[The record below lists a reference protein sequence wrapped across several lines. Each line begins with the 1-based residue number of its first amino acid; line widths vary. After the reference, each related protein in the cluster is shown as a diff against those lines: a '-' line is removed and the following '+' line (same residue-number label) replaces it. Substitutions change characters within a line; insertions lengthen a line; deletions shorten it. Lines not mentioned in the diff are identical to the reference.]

1 VNEDFDRTEIRRR
14 IVNGLAWESGTKL
27 AMQLLGWGATIYV
40 ARRLGPD
47 AYGVVAISGLFT
59 ILIQIFAEAG
69 VTSGLVTRERLSDV
83 EVRSTAWLNVYVA
96 LASYAVLW
104 LAAPAIAIAYQLPV
118 LTDVLR
124 VAGLGVL
131 VVAARAV
138 PMALVL
144 RRLDYRFRAMSE
156 LGGQAVQ
163 SVAMLVLAY
172 LGYGVWTLVWSYLA
186 GQALTTA
193 LFLAHAQRYGRP
205 VFDFSPIRELLA
217 FGARL
222 TVSRTATYAIGVAD
236 MAVVSWV
243 VGPRG
248 AGLFMMAQTLA
259 SLPIDKVGALLN
271 RVSFPAVARL
281 QSDLAGIRS
290 YFLSA
295 HFWLVAICAPVAV
308 GGALVAQDLVT
319 LLFAERW
326 RESGSILALLC
337 VAAAFRLSGM
347 MMPPVLEGLREARFL
362 VKYSLLSAA
371 LLIPAFVLGSWLDGA
386 RGVAAAWATL
396 APVLWGL
403 LVLYT
408 LRKLGLGR
416 REFAASVLPVF
427 GALVG
432 MAAVVWLV
440 ARRTAPE
447 ALYVR
452 LAVEIAAGAVTYA
465 GLLAWF
471 TPRSRW
477 AQARGAYA
485 TLRTRAPAPA
495 DAVPA
500 SPADPPGRTISPDAD
515 PLVRVD
521 SADAVRTPDVPVAA
535 ERVAHRHQRAEQQ
548 S

>member
-1 VNEDFDRTEIRRR
+1 VNEAFDRTEVRRR
-14 IVNGLAWESGTKL
+14 IVSGLAWESSTKL

-69 VTSGLVTRERLSDV
+69 VTSGLVTRERLSDA

-104 LAAPAIAIAYQLPV
+104 LAAPAIADAYRLPV

-131 VVAARAV
+131 VTAARAV

-144 RRLDYRFRAMSE
+144 RRLDYRFRAMAE

-186 GQALTTA
+186 GQALTTM
-193 LFLAHAQRYGRP
+193 LFFTHAQRYGRP
-205 VFDFSPIRELLA
+205 VFDFRPIRELLA

-222 TVSRTATYAIGVAD
+222 TLSRTATYAIGVAD
-236 MAVVSWV
+236 MAVISWV

-259 SLPIDKVGALLN
+259 SLPIDKVGAMLN
-271 RVSFPAVARL
+271 RVTFPAVARL
-281 QSDLAGIRS
+281 QSDIGGVRD
-290 YFLSA
+290 YFVSA

-337 VAAAFRLSGM
+337 LAAAFRLSGM

-386 RGVAAAWATL
+386 RGVAAAWAAL
-396 APVLWGL
+396 APVLWGV
-403 LVLYT
+403 LVFYT

-416 REFAASVLPVF
+416 RMFVASVIPVLT
-427 GALVG
+427 ALAG
-432 MAAVVWLV
+432 MAVIVWL
-440 ARRTAPE
+440 TAQRMAGE
-447 ALYVR
+447 SLVVR
-452 LAVEIAAGAVTYA
+452 LSVEIAVGAVTYA
-465 GLLAWF
+465 ALLTWL

-477 AQARGAYA
+477 RQAREAYA
-485 TLRTRAPAPA
+485 TLRAR
-495 DAVPA
+495 
-500 SPADPPGRTISPDAD
+500 SPAEPPGSGDRT
-515 PLVRVD
+515 V
-521 SADAVRTPDVPVAA
+521 A
-535 ERVAHRHQRAEQQ
+535 ER
-548 S
+548 